1 MLVFQYM
8 RLPRQKRDF
17 KVCKPCVTHKM
28 CKTGMN
34 CQVPM
39 VNNEDKLTIG
49 YKKGVKDELQIR
61 IKESHQEK
69 REEEVVPFTKYS
81 PKQKKL
87 AKVAAPRTKITAADF
102 KKMSKKK
109 KSKRAK
115 V

>member
-1 MLVFQYM
+1 MLVLQYM
-8 RLPRQKRDF
+8 RLPRQKKNF

-34 CQVPM
+34 CQVPTI
-39 VNNEDKLTIG
+39 NNQDKLTIG
-49 YKKGVKDELQIR
+49 YKEGDQNETWVRNEEKG
-61 IKESHQEK
+61 QEK

-87 AKVAAPRTKITAADF
+87 AKVASPRTKITAADF
-102 KKMSKKK
+102 KKLSKKK